1 MVPRMTI
8 GQNETFRLFLTA
20 TQSKAWTV
28 IKIDRLQCH
37 QCTAMQN
44 TFKNGSSLL
53 VCEETTLSSTDQNCT
68 ESLICCKMQ
77 SLHNYLATCKHL
89 GWETLQNCAH
99 DFHNQQMKCKI
110 LITACTT
117 ETLPANTTTS
127 QHNCHQ
133 YDSKPIRLPAN
144 TTVGQHLPTSTT
156 TNQYLCQPIQLPA
169 STTTNQYLCLSIQLP
184 ACQEGR
190 AM

>member
-1 MVPRMTI
+1 
-8 GQNETFRLFLTA
+8 
-20 TQSKAWTV
+20 
-28 IKIDRLQCH
+28 
-37 QCTAMQN
+37 MQN
-44 TFKNGSSLL
+44 TFKNASSLL
-53 VCEETTLSSTDQNCT
+53 VCEETTESFTDQNCT

-117 ETLPANTTTS
+117 ETLPANTTPS

-133 YDSKPIRLPAN
+133 YDSKPIQLPAN
-144 TTVGQHLPTSTT
+144 TTVRQHLPTSTT
-156 TNQYLCQPIQLPA
+156 SIRQLPANTSQPIQLPTSTTTSQYLCQPIQLPA
-169 STTTNQYLCLSIQLP
+169 STTTSLP
-184 ACQEGR
+184 R
-190 AM
+190 WMSNVT